1 MNRREFL
8 GSTILLAGCGASA
21 PPMEEPIAATA
32 APETEA
38 SFVPASFEPPRQ
50 VQGDGFVLVP
60 LDTNVTEMDY
70 KAYMASIEH
79 LQKTFT
85 HSDRWPREGLSME
98 DAVKDMENE
107 QSQWEERKSFPYAV
121 LDPQKTRERGCL
133 YVRPS
138 KKQGYAAAV
147 RLWVTATEYASGFD
161 EQLYAWARTWVAEAW
176 PFDKVAYPGREI
188 PMAEWEALPDKT

>member
-8 GSTILLAGCGASA
+8 GSTILLAGCGSTA
-21 PPMEEPIAATA
+21 PRANEPVAETA
-32 APETEA
+32 APES
-38 SFVPASFEPPRQ
+38 SFIPADFEPPKE

-85 HSDRWPREGLSME
+85 HSDRWPREGLTME

-107 QSQWEERKSFPYAV
+107 QAEWEERKSFPYAV
-121 LDPQKTRERGCL
+121 LDPEKTRERGCL

-147 RLWVTATEYASGFD
+147 RLWVTAEEYASGFD
-161 EQLYAWARTWVAEAW
+161 EQLYAWARQWVAGTW

-188 PMAEWEALPDKT
+188 PMDEWEALPDKT